1 MARPKKVVRSR
12 AKNLLLPEDL
22 ITKVDLE
29 LFSELEGKVPFAA
42 WQKFTVKCIENYFAI
57 RAANT
62 KYRNELDKLYSNMTD
77 PQIPNLKELRKIEE
91 LTALINE
98 TNKYVEY

>member
-1 MARPKKVVRSR
+1 MARPKKVIRCK
-12 AKNLLLPEDL
+12 AKNLLLPENL

-42 WQKFTVKCIENYFAI
+42 WQTFTVKCIENYFAI

-62 KYRNELDKLYSNMTD
+62 KYRQELDKLFNGDVNYCPTNT
-77 PQIPNLKELRKIEE
+77 QEAERIRELI
-91 LTALINE
+91 TLINE
-98 TNKYVEY
+98 TNKYAQY